1 MMRNTRVTSLLF
13 LVIILVSIALS
24 LSSSYAGAAS
34 VIHNI
39 NVVKLG
45 AKPDGRTDSTDSFNA
60 AWVAACSSRGP
71 ALINVPKGKYLV
83 KNVEFRGGS
92 QYCKNTARITFRIQG
107 TLLAPSNYNDL
118 NKSENWVSFKE
129 VQGLSIIGGGTL
141 DAQGSPLWACKAANK
156 NCPDGATSLRIT
168 NSKDIVIEG
177 LRSVNSQMFNIVI
190 NRCEN
195 VKIRGV
201 MISAPGDS
209 PNTDGIHVQQSTGV
223 TISNTGIKTG
233 DDCISIG
240 PGTKNLWIQYIA
252 CGPGHGI
259 SIGSLAK
266 GMNEEG
272 VQNVTV
278 RRAVFTGTQNGLRIK
293 AWGRPSNGFVKGV
306 LFQHAIMKNV
316 QNPIVID
323 QNYCPHNKNCPNQA
337 SGIRIS
343 DVRYEDI
350 RGTSA
355 TQVAVKFDCSKKNP
369 CDGIRMKDVKLT
381 YKTRRAQS
389 TCANV
394 GGSAHGLRANLSHH
408 CSLSSSIS
416 YVTGPLIW
424 AHTTTVKKKKEQNS
438 IQFFIPSL
446 HAVKVPFF
454 LAESE
459 THWLSSR

>member
-1 MMRNTRVTSLLF
+1 MMMMMRNTRVVTSFLF
-13 LVIILVSIALS
+13 LIILASKS
-24 LSSSYAGAAS
+24 LSSSSSSAS
-34 VIHNI
+34 VHSTII

-45 AKPDGRTDSTDSFNA
+45 AKPDGRTDSTEFFNA
-60 AWVAACSSRGP
+60 AWAAACSSRGP
-71 ALINVPKGKYLV
+71 ALIDVPKGKYLL

-92 QYCKNTARITFRIQG
+92 QYCKNTPRITFRIQG
-107 TLLAPSNYNDL
+107 TLLAPSNNYNHL
-118 NKSENWVSFKE
+118 NNIKSENWISFKQ
-129 VQGLSIIGGGTL
+129 VQGVSIIGGGTL
-141 DAQGSPLWACKAANK
+141 DARGSALWACKAANK
-156 NCPDGATSLRIT
+156 NCPQGATSLRIT

-195 VKIRGV
+195 VNIRGV

-223 TISNTGIKTG
+223 TISKTGIKTG

-240 PGTKNLWIQYIA
+240 PGTKNLWMQYIA

-259 SIGSLAK
+259 SIGSLGK
-266 GMNEEG
+266 GMDEEG
-272 VQNVTV
+272 VQNVTL

-316 QNPIVID
+316 KNPIVID
-323 QNYCPHNKNCPNQA
+323 QNYCPHNYNCPNQE

-355 TQVAVKFDCSKKNP
+355 TQVAVKFDCSKKKP
-369 CDGIRMKDVKLT
+369 CEGIRLKDVKLT
-381 YKTRRAQS
+381 YKARRAQS
-389 TCANV
+389 TCVNAAV
-394 GGSAHGLRANLSHH
+394 SAPVEA
-408 CSLSSSIS
+408 
-416 YVTGPLIW
+416 YV
-424 AHTTTVKKKKEQNS
+424 
-438 IQFFIPSL
+438 
-446 HAVKVPFF
+446 
-454 LAESE
+454 
-459 THWLSSR
+459 RCD